1 MPLIKHQ
8 DGLNM
13 GPQES
18 TMRQQDLEKKKMKL
32 LLKKFK
38 NAEHLQVFELV
49 SMANAVIFKG
59 EQTD

>member
-1 MPLIKHQ
+1 
-8 DGLNM
+8 M